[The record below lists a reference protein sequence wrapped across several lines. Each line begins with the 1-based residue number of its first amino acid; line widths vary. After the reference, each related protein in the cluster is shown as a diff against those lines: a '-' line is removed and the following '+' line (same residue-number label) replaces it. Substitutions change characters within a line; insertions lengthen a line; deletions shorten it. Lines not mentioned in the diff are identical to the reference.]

1 MVRRIIEE
9 ISEEYTERMKL
20 YRINADDY
28 PQIATSY
35 GIDQVPTILLF
46 KNGEKVEKI
55 TGTLPKSV
63 YVKAIEIYIS

>member
-9 ISEEYTERMKL
+9 ISEEYTERMKF
-20 YRINADDY
+20 YRIDAEDY

-35 GIDQVPTILLF
+35 GIAQVPTILLF
-46 KNGEKVEKI
+46 KNGDKVESI

-63 YVKAIEIYIS
+63 YVKAIERYLY